1 MVAEDVCRAL
11 AAVHANG
18 LIHRDVKARN
28 IIREHDGRDRADGL
42 RRRAVAASER
52 RTRRPRSGRRSTCA
66 PETFDGRAGDSGQR
80 RLQRRRAAVLPRD
93 GRYPYEGQTV
103 DDIRD
108 AHASGRAN
116 RLLQLRPD
124 LPVRFAKV
132 VDRALSIDPADRY
145 QTPAEVQNAL
155 VAARTLTLTWPQRLY
170 RLALFVVFILV
181 LMLVG
186 GMISSAAF
194 NSRFGRAQYAS
205 ESLGDWFE
213 LGCRSLLMPVVLSL
227 IGTLL
232 VGGALA
238 FRNIAVKT
246 SGALR
251 SLDRRLRQGCI
262 VLAERLSLRDAT
274 VCASWLVMLTALGL
288 LGIWLN
294 FRQLLHTLSIDWITV
309 PAQSLSIL
317 TPAYLEHRTHYRM
330 ALGLLAAANV
340 TGWYALRRATAGGRP
355 GCRCGSSGW
364 NLPCSSFYSDR
375 CSCRTGFSTTTG
387 SSRPRPGRATDVSSS
402 ESGPRTPCSSAL
414 KSRRAFASA
423 RRRRGPWS

>member
-1 MVAEDVCRAL
+1 M
-11 AAVHANG
+11 
-18 LIHRDVKARN
+18 
-28 IIREHDGRDRADGL
+28 
-42 RRRAVAASER
+42 
-52 RTRRPRSGRRSTCA
+52 P
-66 PETFDGRAGDSGQR
+66 PEAFDGAPATP
-80 RLQRRRAAVLPRD
+80 AADVYGVGVLLFYLVSAPH
-93 GRYPYEGQTV
+93 PYEGQTF

-108 AHASGRAN
+108 AHASRRAN
-116 RLLQLRPD
+116 PLLPLRPD
-124 LPVRFAKV
+124 LPVRFANV

-145 QTPAEVQNAL
+145 QTPAEVQTAL
-155 VAARTLTLTWPQRLY
+155 VAARTLTLTWPQLLY

-213 LGCRSLLMPVVLSL
+213 LGFRSLLMPVVLSL

-340 TGWYALRRATAGGRP
+340 TGCVRP
-355 GCRCGSSGW
+355 PTGHRGAVDRVADVGCRDGIYGA
-364 NLPCSSFYSDR
+364 
-375 CSCRTGFSTTTG
+375 
-387 SSRPRPGRATDVSSS
+387 RPSIRIP
-402 ESGPRTPCSSAL
+402 
-414 KSRRAFASA
+414 
-423 RRRRGPWS
+423 